1 MTAEILA
8 SIPAALASYEACR
21 ERAVAFILAQVGDD
35 GAITC
40 AAGPRVT
47 FYRVPWALAVS
58 GETAAGSRVL
68 GWVEAAAMD
77 ADGHFHGGLALTSDA
92 NATTAGYA
100 ETCLAYGATLLR
112 RFDLARRAMAYA
124 ERFVDP
130 ATGGTFMDPDRTGAD
145 DPQLLFLTCQYGNS
159 AIMTGNLPG
168 ALRAADWLE
177 RLWAAQPDLPNRLF
191 TIWTRAGGLATTV
204 PPDGD
209 PRQYIDVAQEERQY
223 HYNGGIA
230 ASFLGHLH
238 LATGDPRWLELG
250 KNYQRYSMESTEE
263 QFKTRQVCKSAWG
276 AGLLSLATSDPIY
289 LPWLLKM
296 GDWFVGLQLADGSWT
311 NTPYLDPDPPVERRL
326 EVAAEF
332 VIHLDTVIGSL
343 STALATAG
351 HPRAAAAT
359 TGRVSYP

>member
-1 MTAEILA
+1 MTDPIRAA
-8 SIPAALASYEACR
+8 IPDALVRYRACR
-21 ERAVAFILAQVGDD
+21 DRAVAFILQQIGDD
-35 GAITC
+35 GRVIC

-58 GETAAGSRVL
+58 GETAAASRML

-77 ADGHFHGGLALTSDA
+77 ADGHFHGGLALTPEA

-100 ETCLAYGATLLR
+100 ETCLAYGAVLLR

-124 ERFVDP
+124 ELFVDP
-130 ATGGTFMDPDRTGAD
+130 VTGGSFMDPDRTGAD

-159 AIMTGNLPG
+159 AIMTGNLAG
-168 ALRAADWLE
+168 ALRAAGWLE
-177 RLWAAQPDLPNRLF
+177 RLWNAQPDLPNRLY
-191 TIWTRAGGLATTV
+191 TIWTRAGGLATVV
-204 PPDGD
+204 PPGGD

-250 KNYQRYSMESTEE
+250 RNYQRYSMESTDE

-276 AGLLSLATSDPIY
+276 AGLLSLATSDPVY

-296 GDWFVGLQLADGSWT
+296 GDWFVGLQLTDGSWT

-343 STALATAG
+343 AAAQATGVVAS
-351 HPRAAAAT
+351 AAAASA
-359 TGRVSYP
+359 GRASYP

>member
-112 RFDLARRAMAYA
+112 RFDLACMS
-124 ERFVDP
+124 
-130 ATGGTFMDPDRTGAD
+130 
-145 DPQLLFLTCQYGNS
+145 C
-159 AIMTGNLPG
+159 
-168 ALRAADWLE
+168 
-177 RLWAAQPDLPNRLF
+177 QPDLERIAWPCGRGR
-191 TIWTRAGGLATTV
+191 WQRTR
-204 PPDGD
+204 
-209 PRQYIDVAQEERQY
+209 
-223 HYNGGIA
+223 
-230 ASFLGHLH
+230 
-238 LATGDPRWLELG
+238 
-250 KNYQRYSMESTEE
+250 
-263 QFKTRQVCKSAWG
+263 
-276 AGLLSLATSDPIY
+276 
-289 LPWLLKM
+289 PW
-296 GDWFVGLQLADGSWT
+296 W
-311 NTPYLDPDPPVERRL
+311 
-326 EVAAEF
+326 
-332 VIHLDTVIGSL
+332 
-343 STALATAG
+343 AL
-351 HPRAAAAT
+351 R
-359 TGRVSYP
+359 